1 MLQKEEILKL
11 FSLEIRQVLA
21 RLPLDF
27 ERLQEI
33 RLRVNAPILCIY
45 QNQEFYISR
54 EGMLTKEI
62 GNSWTIPK
70 KEIQETLEYIG
81 NYSLYAYEDEVRQG
95 FLTVQGGHRVG
106 IAGKAIVEKGCV
118 KALKYIS
125 FLNVRFAHE
134 VKGCANQVLPYLSE
148 KGRVCN
154 TLIVSPPRCGKT
166 TLLRDCIRQ
175 FSNGTC
181 GIEGQTIG
189 VVDQRSELGG
199 CYLGIPQNDLGIRT
213 DVLDC
218 CPKTEGIFMLVRS
231 MSPQV
236 IAVDEVGTYEEAK
249 AIETA
254 LSTGCKL
261 LATVHGS
268 SIEDIQAKQ
277 VFQMLLK
284 EEKIQRYVLLSG
296 QRGVGTL
303 QAVYNGKGERLC

>member
-11 FSLEIRQVLA
+11 FSLEIRQALA
-21 RLPLDF
+21 GLALDF
-27 ERLQEI
+27 EGLQEI
-33 RLRVNAPILCIY
+33 RLRVNAPMLCVY

-54 EGMLTKEI
+54 EAGLTKEI
-62 GNSWTIPK
+62 NKSWKIPK

-106 IAGKAIVEKGCV
+106 LAGKAIVEKGCV

-134 VKGCANQVLPYLSE
+134 VKGCANKILPYLFE
-148 KGRVCN
+148 KGHVCN

-175 FSNGTC
+175 FSNGAC
-181 GIEGQTIG
+181 GMAGQAVG

-199 CYLGIPQNDLGIRT
+199 CYLGIPQNDLGVRT

-236 IAVDEVGTYEEAK
+236 IAVDEIGTYEEAK
-249 AIETA
+249 AIEMA

-268 SIEDIQAKQ
+268 SIEDIRSKQ
-277 VFQMLLK
+277 VFQVLLQ
-284 EEKIQRYVLLSG
+284 EEKIQRYVLLSSHL
-296 QRGVGTL
+296 GVGTL
-303 QAVYNGKGERLC
+303 QGVYNGKGERLC